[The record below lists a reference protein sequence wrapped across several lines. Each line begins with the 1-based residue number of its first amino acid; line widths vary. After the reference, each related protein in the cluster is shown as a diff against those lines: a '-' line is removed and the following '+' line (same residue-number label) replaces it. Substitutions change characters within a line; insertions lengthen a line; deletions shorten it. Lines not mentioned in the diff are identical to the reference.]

1 MRKRAMATLVLP
13 LGLAACGDAPLGL
26 RDVPSAT
33 EAATPAANA
42 LVISDERV
50 AVLTAAVEDART
62 RLLAGVGE
70 GDALQ
75 RALTQLGVALSSPGH
90 AGLDHAIAQARAA
103 LDGLAAQ
110 QDAAV
115 MAELDAIRLAL
126 DEVALSA
133 AGPAGAELQH

>member
-1 MRKRAMATLVLP
+1 
-13 LGLAACGDAPLGL
+13 
-26 RDVPSAT
+26 PSAT
-33 EAATPAANA
+33 EVSTPAANT
-42 LVISDERV
+42 LVISDERA
-50 AVLTAAVEDART
+50 AVLTAAVDDART

-70 GDALQ
+70 GDGLQ
-75 RALTQLGVALSSPGH
+75 RALTQLSSALSSPDR

-110 QDAAV
+110 QDLAV

>member
-13 LGLAACGDAPLGL
+13 LGLAACGDAPLGP
-26 RDVPSAT
+26 RDAASASVSAP
-33 EAATPAANA
+33 EAT

-50 AVLTAAVEDART
+50 AQLTAAVEDART

-70 GDALQ
+70 GDVLQ
-75 RALTQLGVALSSPGH
+75 RALSQLSAALASADR
-90 AGLDHAIAQARAA
+90 AGLDQAMAQARTA

-115 MAELDAIRLAL
+115 VAELDAIRLAL
-126 DEVALSA
+126 DEVVVSA
-133 AGPAGAELQH
+133 AAPTGTELQH